1 MTINVF
7 SLLFTNLD
15 LLSATVVALAK
26 QNMLSAE
33 IEADYM
39 WGLIHP
45 SFLVGDA
52 RFHLTTFSS
61 AVAQL
66 KNLRKLTESRTSL
79 HRGSIVRKS
88 VLYVFQLSRFIWLLC
103 LRCWTG
109 AAPHSK
115 DEGRFDCL
123 LHMYHKDFLWW

>member
-1 MTINVF
+1 MFTASFQILSSVNVNECHDNFFFVFVFINA
-7 SLLFTNLD
+7 D
-15 LLSATVVALAK
+15 LLSATVVALAE

-61 AVAQL
+61 AVEQL

-79 HRGSIVRKS
+79 HRGSIVS
-88 VLYVFQLSRFIWLLC
+88 N
-103 LRCWTG
+103 
-109 AAPHSK
+109 
-115 DEGRFDCL
+115 
-123 LHMYHKDFLWW
+123 